1 MNEPFFD
8 AAATD
13 VPDDA
18 MQYQTRIKQ
27 LEQIIEALLLAS
39 EQPLSLEQLNRLLGA
54 ELGIGKKELRLA
66 LDQLAVALQGRA
78 CELREVASGYRID
91 VRSEYAEWVSLL
103 WQEKPPR
110 LSRALME
117 TLALICY
124 RQPITRGEIE
134 EVRGVA
140 MSPSIIRTL
149 LERGWIREVGVK
161 EVPGRP
167 VLFGSTAQL
176 LDDLCLRS
184 LDELP
189 SLPEIKDPQQLEAAL
204 SRLTGQGVAVDEADA
219 GDDVDVD
226 QADDSAPR
234 ADMPTVMDTAGR
246 ATVTVH

>member
-8 AAATD
+8 TTANAD
-13 VPDDA
+13 SLDDA
-18 MQYQTRIKQ
+18 AQYQTRINQ
-27 LEQIIEALLLAS
+27 LERIIEALLLAS

-91 VRSEYAEWVSLL
+91 VRTEYAEWVSLL

-204 SRLTGQGVAVDEADA
+204 ARLTGQGVAVDEADA
-219 GDDVDVD
+219 GDDVD

-234 ADMPTVMDTAGR
+234 AEMPTVMDTADR